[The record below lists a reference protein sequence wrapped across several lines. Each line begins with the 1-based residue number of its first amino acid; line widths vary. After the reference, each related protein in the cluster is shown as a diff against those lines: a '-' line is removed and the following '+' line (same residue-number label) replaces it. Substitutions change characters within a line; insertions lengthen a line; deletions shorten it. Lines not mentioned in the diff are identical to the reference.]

1 VNKSPATTENESSST
16 SDRRPAAATD
26 DNMTVPTSGSDGG
39 ADTLDEAADENPGS
53 LIDHPTDGTDSED
66 RRRGR

>member
-1 VNKSPATTENESSST
+1 
-16 SDRRPAAATD
+16 
-26 DNMTVPTSGSDGG
+26 MTVPTSGSDGG

-66 RRRGR
+66 RRRGQ